1 MTLTDLISRH
11 PRPHEPERAADVL
24 AKLPDPGA
32 ARSLLE
38 GVAGCSPYLGGLMV
52 REAAWLEAAL
62 ARDPQESLGEILGGL
77 AAGPVKETGIALRI
91 AKRRIALLAGLADC
105 GGVWDL
111 AQVTGALTKLS
122 DRAVEVALQSVLAPV
137 LRSGKIPGQ
146 TGDDLATCAGLTV
159 LSMGK
164 TGARELNYSSDI
176 DLIVLFDDSRF
187 SDADLGEARM
197 QFIRAV
203 RKAMGLLS
211 DLTGDGYVFR
221 TDLRLRPDPS
231 ATPVAI
237 SISAAERYYE
247 SLGRTWER
255 AAFIKAR
262 PSSGDLAAGKRF
274 LKEIRPFIWRRHLD
288 FATIEET
295 QQMQAKIRAQKN
307 TWDDARL
314 DGRNLKLGPGG
325 IREIEFFTQTRQM
338 IAGGRDPSLRVRG
351 TCEGLSRLAAAGW
364 IPKPEAE
371 ELAERYAVLRT
382 WEHRVQM
389 VQDAQTHA
397 LPKDAEG
404 WERMAAFL
412 GRPDGASLKAEMQ
425 GTFKRVQE
433 LTAPLLLQKP
443 GPAVAVPAHPDAAE
457 VTQRWH
463 GFAALR
469 SDRARAILA
478 RLLPDILQR
487 FERAAKPE
495 EALLQFERFLQRLPA
510 GVQVFSLFEANPQLI
525 DLMVDIA
532 SSSPVLAEYLSR
544 HAQVL
549 DAVIGGSF
557 FDPWPGRDGLV
568 QELSEALAH
577 DAEDYEQK
585 LDATRRWQKEW
596 RFRVGVHLLRG
607 LIDAQEAAAQ
617 YSDLAEAVLEV
628 LSPVVVAQF
637 AEKHGEMPGRG
648 GAVVG
653 MGSLGARNLA
663 ATSDLD
669 LIVIYDAPGDAMSDG
684 RRPLDARA
692 YYARLTKAF
701 VTALSAQMSEGMLYE
716 VDMRLRPSGRQGPVA
731 TGWAAFRSYQE
742 TEAWTW
748 EHLALTR
755 ARVIAG
761 SAELAEDIERFRRE
775 LIAGEA
781 DIAKVMA
788 DLEDMRG
795 RLRAGKP
802 RKGPWDTEN
811 GPGGRQDIEL
821 LASACALI
829 TGCPDRSPEVQLRS
843 GVVAPDVAERLI
855 GYLRFFG
862 VLKQAGRLLT
872 GGRPDPAHLGQGG
885 RDMLLRDTGM
895 PDIGSLEAR
904 IAETLGQ
911 SAKIV
916 DNAVHSCPD

>member
-1 MTLTDLISRH
+1 MTLTDLICRH
-11 PRPHEPERAADVL
+11 PRPYEPERAADVL

-32 ARSLLE
+32 ARNLLE
-38 GVAGCSPYLGGLMV
+38 GVAGCSPYLAGLMV
-52 REAAWLEAAL
+52 REAAWLEEAL
-62 ARDPQESLGEILGGL
+62 IRDPQESLSEVL
-77 AAGPVKETGIALRI
+77 AGIEAGPVKETGVALRV
-91 AKRRIALLAGLADC
+91 AKRRVALLAALADC
-105 GGVWDL
+105 GGAWEL
-111 AQVTGALTKLS
+111 AQVTAALTKLS
-122 DRAVEVALQSVLAPV
+122 DKAVEVALQSVLAPV
-137 LRSGKIPGQ
+137 LRAGKIPGQ
-146 TGDDLATCAGLTV
+146 GEDDLATCAGLTV

-187 SDADLGEARM
+187 CGADLGEARM
-197 QFIRAV
+197 HFIRAV
-203 RKAMGLLS
+203 RKAMALLS

-262 PSSGDLAAGKRF
+262 PSSGDIAAGRRF

-295 QQMQAKIRAQKN
+295 QAMQAKIRAQKN

-351 TCEGLSRLAAAGW
+351 TCEGLSRLSAAGW
-364 IPKPEAE
+364 IPKAEAE

-397 LPKDAEG
+397 LPKDGDG

-412 GRPDGASLKAEMQ
+412 GQPDGASLRAEMR
-425 GTFKRVQE
+425 GTFARVQE

-443 GPAVAVPAHPDAAE
+443 GQAAPAPHPGAAAIAA
-457 VTQRWH
+457 RWH

-469 SDRARAILA
+469 SDRARAILG
-478 RLLPDILQR
+478 RLLPDLLQR
-487 FERAAKPE
+487 FDKAAKPE

-510 GVQVFSLFEANPQLI
+510 GVQVFSLFEANPHLI

-532 SSSPVLAEYLSR
+532 SSSPMLAEYLSR

-557 FDPWPGRDGLV
+557 FDPWPGRAGLAE
-568 QELSEALAH
+568 ELSEALEH
-577 DAEDYEQK
+577 DADDYEQK
-585 LDATRRWQKEW
+585 LDATRRWHKEW

-628 LSPVVVAQF
+628 LSPVVAVQF
-637 AEKHGEMPGRG
+637 AEKHGQLPGRG

-731 TGWAAFRSYQE
+731 TGWTAFKSYQE

-761 SAELAEDIERFRRE
+761 APELSEEIEHFRRE
-775 LIAGEA
+775 LIAA
-781 DIAKVMA
+781 PPDIPKILA

-821 LASACALI
+821 LASACALV
-829 TGCPDRSPEVQLRS
+829 TGCPDRSPEAQLRS
-843 GVVAPDVAERLI
+843 GFVAPDVAERLI
-855 GYLRFFG
+855 GVLRFYS

-904 IAETLGQ
+904 IAETLEQ
-911 SAKIV
+911 SAKVV
-916 DNAVHSCPD
+916 DNAVQTCPD

>member
-1 MTLTDLISRH
+1 MTLTDLIRQH
-11 PRPHEPERAADVL
+11 PRPHEPGRAADTL

-32 ARSLLE
+32 ARNLLE
-38 GVAGCSPYLGGLMV
+38 GVAGCSPYLAGLML
-52 REAAWLEAAL
+52 REAEWLEAAL
-62 ARDPQESLGEILGGL
+62 AQDPAESLAAEL
-77 AAGPVKETGIALRI
+77 AQLQPGPVKEAAADLRR
-91 AKRRIALLAGLADC
+91 AKRRIALLAALADC
-105 GGVWDL
+105 GGVWSL
-111 AQVTGALTKLS
+111 AEVTGALTRLS
-122 DRAVEVALQSVLAPV
+122 DRAVDVALQSVLAPV
-137 LRSGKIPGQ
+137 LRAGKIPGQ
-146 TGDDLATCAGLTV
+146 GEDDLATCAGLTV

-176 DLIVLFDDSRF
+176 DLIVLFDDDRF
-187 SDADLGEARM
+187 EGADLGEARM
-197 QFIRAV
+197 HFVRAV
-203 RKAMGLLS
+203 RKAMALLS
-211 DLTGDGYVFR
+211 DITGDGYVFR

-231 ATPVAI
+231 ATPVAM

-262 PSSGDLAAGKRF
+262 PSSGDIAAGRRF

-295 QQMQAKIRAQKN
+295 QDMQAKIRAQKN
-307 TWDDARL
+307 TWDDTRL

-351 TCEGLSRLAAAGW
+351 TCEGLARLAAGGW
-364 IPKPEAE
+364 IPPAEAE
-371 ELAERYAVLRT
+371 ELTGHYALLRS
-382 WEHRVQM
+382 WEHRAQM

-397 LPKDAEG
+397 LPKDADG
-404 WERMAAFL
+404 WARMADFL
-412 GRPDGASLKAEMQ
+412 GAPDAAALQAQMR
-425 GTFKRVQE
+425 GTFARVQE
-433 LTAPLLLQKP
+433 LTAPLMLQKP
-443 GPAVAVPAHPDAAE
+443 AQPRAEHPQAAE
-457 VTQRWH
+457 ITARWH

-478 RLLPDILQR
+478 RLLPDLLSR
-487 FERAAKPE
+487 FDRAAKPE
-495 EALLQFERFLQRLPA
+495 EALLQFERFLSRLPA
-510 GVQVFSLFEANPQLI
+510 GVQVFSLFEANPHLI

-532 SSSPVLAEYLSR
+532 SSSPMLAEYLSR
-544 HAQVL
+544 HPQVL

-557 FDPWPGRDGLV
+557 FAPWPGRGALAA
-568 QELSEALAH
+568 ELSEALDH

-585 LDATRRWQKEW
+585 LDATRRWHKEW
-596 RFRVGVHLLRG
+596 RFRIGVHLLRG
-607 LIDAQEAAAQ
+607 LVDAHEAAGQ

-628 LSPVVVAQF
+628 LSPIVVAQF
-637 AEKHGEMPGRG
+637 AEKHGSVPGRG
-648 GAVVG
+648 AAVVG

-663 ATSDLD
+663 TTSDLD
-669 LIVIYDAPGDAMSDG
+669 LIVIYDAPGEAVSDG
-684 RRPLDARA
+684 RRPLDART

-701 VTALSAQMSEGMLYE
+701 VTALSAQMSEGTLYE

-731 TGWAAFRSYQE
+731 TGWSAFRSYQE

-761 SAELAEDIERFRRE
+761 APELAADIEAFRCA
-775 LIAGEA
+775 IITGGC
-781 DIAKVMA
+781 DPSKVMA
-788 DLEDMRG
+788 DLREMRE
-795 RLRAGKP
+795 RLRTGKP

-821 LASACALI
+821 LAQACALI
-829 TGCPDRSPEVQLRS
+829 SGCTARDPEAQLRS
-843 GVVAPDVAERLI
+843 GGLTSGFAGELI
-855 GYLRFFG
+855 GHLRFFA

-895 PDIGSLEAR
+895 PDISSLEAR
-904 IAETLGQ
+904 IAEALAQ
-911 SAKIV
+911 SARIV
-916 DNAVHSCPD
+916 DSVVHSCPD